1 MGVRGLTAFMNEYG
15 CFEDVTITN
24 KQLII
29 DGNNLRFV
37 LLQRRVNT
45 YYGSDYDKYGDAVKA
60 WFDRLIENG
69 NSIILIFDGVAED
82 IKHKTA
88 VARKK
93 DQIHSAIH
101 VNPSILRRHTP
112 MMGKDVFVKVAKS
125 YPSEKVAVI
134 QTHFECDNVMANL
147 AKKLNAPVMTN
158 DSDFFVFNVDFFPLD
173 SFDPDS
179 LKCSKFDKKAFMK
192 KFSISDE
199 STIYLMASL
208 LGNDYVPRKLFN
220 DFFAQI
226 HFPLKTKR
234 VTPSIKR
241 IMALIHWLARS
252 ESTNGAINSLLTVIP
267 KQKKRS
273 SIESLN
279 SLNDIQEFI
288 KDVDETILSPLGDR
302 FPEEFLNL
310 YLLRFLWK
318 KKMEETGLI
327 FCMPIYKKIAEFMT
341 VSVGSPVKCLF
352 RQKGYLGIKFLDID
366 NPLNLCLNMDMK
378 SKLGI
383 LLQVVGFSYSHFQ
396 SLMDSFDGQYHVL
409 YLALHYYSN
418 NRNGATPYIRTLMVL
433 LLLKSP
439 LASGEDKVG
448 LDERFTTKMKSYF
461 YDKSKEKVSHFS
473 RFIVH
478 EFSLIQWCIHAI
490 SHLNIL
496 LGHPITPMIPLHH
509 FWNGTFLYNFTNDI
523 LSYRDRDARF
533 NSLLCLRGD
542 DKEQT
547 VLQLMDRMTTRFSK
561 CLARFDSQIG
571 VSNSG
576 RRPRNRKNNKNIE
589 EKDSEISNLVEAISE
604 L

>member
-1 MGVRGLTAFMNEYG
+1 
-15 CFEDVTITN
+15 
-24 KQLII
+24 
-29 DGNNLRFV
+29 
-37 LLQRRVNT
+37 
-45 YYGSDYDKYGDAVKA
+45 
-60 WFDRLIENG
+60 
-69 NSIILIFDGVAED
+69 
-82 IKHKTA
+82 
-88 VARKK
+88 
-93 DQIHSAIH
+93 
-101 VNPSILRRHTP
+101 
-112 MMGKDVFVKVAKS
+112 
-125 YPSEKVAVI
+125 
-134 QTHFECDNVMANL
+134 
-147 AKKLNAPVMTN
+147 
-158 DSDFFVFNVDFFPLD
+158 
-173 SFDPDS
+173 
-179 LKCSKFDKKAFMK
+179 
-192 KFSISDE
+192 
-199 STIYLMASL
+199 MASL

-267 KQKKRS
+267 KQKRDKLEKSILESMKVYNGENVKS

-310 YLLRFLWK
+310 YRKLEIDAWSCNIFANRVLSVTIPVEE
-318 KKMEETGLI
+318 KMEETGLI